1 MLHYRI
7 SNKPGNCSDKENYR
21 YVYLLTYFDPEPLA
35 YVVDEAEMEKKVE
48 MIVWHYKE
56 WCKGIKINL

>member
-1 MLHYRI
+1 MI
-7 SNKPGNCSDKENYR
+7 KKTIGMI
-21 YVYLLTYFDPEPLA
+21 VYLLTYFDPEPLA

>member
-1 MLHYRI
+1 M
-7 SNKPGNCSDKENYR
+7 
-21 YVYLLTYFDPEPLA
+21 TYFDPEPLA

-56 WCKGIKINL
+56 WCKGSKQGVLNLKRITKLF